1 MRIIS
6 ITCMRSPAA
15 DVRGT
20 NPKLWNSWKA
30 SLFHDFYDR
39 VKRALRRGLESP
51 IDQDQLVRETQ
62 DAARRLL
69 VERGVP
75 EKDVERTW
83 SRFSAAYFLQHSP
96 EEVAWH
102 ARLLAERDQGSDEP
116 LVALDPRSVRGTTA
130 VLIFSRPRRY
140 GFART
145 TAVLDQLG
153 LNIVDARIT
162 PTGDGFS
169 LDLYHV
175 LEDDGAPIVDRDRRV
190 RSSTRCGDRCSGR
203 MTRRLR
209 CRGARPGRPAV
220 QYADPDCAQCR

>member
-1 MRIIS
+1 VV
-6 ITCMRSPAA
+6 A
-15 DVRGT
+15 VFG
-20 NPKLWNSWKA
+20 
-30 SLFHDFYDR
+30 
-39 VKRALRRGLESP
+39 GL
-51 IDQDQLVRETQ
+51 L
-62 DAARRLL
+62 
-69 VERGVP
+69 
-75 EKDVERTW
+75 
-83 SRFSAAYFLQHSP
+83 LQHSP

-130 VLIFSRPRRY
+130 VLIFARPRRY

-175 LEDDGAPIVDRDRRV
+175 LEDDGAPITDRDRQSEIEHALW
-190 RSSTRCGDRCSGR
+190 RSLQRPDDTTFAVSRRAPRQARMFNTPTQIALNVDERNRRSVLELVAGDRPGLLCDVGKV
-203 MTRRLR
+203 LY
-209 CRGARPGRPAV
+209 GARHRTACCEDHDRGRTG
-220 QYADPDCAQCR
+220 